1 MRSIALAA
9 LRAAIV
15 AGGLLAF
22 GSAANASVLW
32 GVNGHPLTSY
42 PGVTLAQQLDLVKGL
57 GAKAY
62 RVDVTSTTQ
71 MSRLAALIAAAKSRD
86 IEILP
91 ILIPPIDFDKQS
103 EAQLYSISKS
113 FAEAFGRRFKNDIP
127 VWELGNEY
135 DIYALIRPCEMRDDG
150 SHYPCRWGIAGGVG
164 ALDYYGPRY
173 RRVLAALRGLSD
185 GIHAVDPQAKRAIGS
200 SGWGHVG
207 IFQRFAEDGLNWDIS
222 VWHMYGQDPEWAFKE
237 IARFGK
243 PIWITEFNG
252 GANGNQAAT
261 TAKWIH
267 RIRQLAPIYHVTG
280 AFYYELLDE
289 SYWGSGYEATS
300 GLVHLVKDGHGGWRA
315 GAPKPAYDAF
325 KQAIETTESAASSS
339 QR

>member
-1 MRSIALAA
+1 MRSIAFAATRAA
-9 LRAAIV
+9 LVTCWLLSLGMWAHAA
-15 AGGLLAF
+15 
-22 GSAANASVLW
+22 VLW
-32 GVNGHPLTSY
+32 GINGHPLTSY
-42 PGVTLAQQLDLVKGL
+42 PGVTFAQQLDLVKGL

-62 RVDVTSTTQ
+62 RVDVTSTGQ
-71 MSRLAALIAAAKSRD
+71 MDQLAKLIAAAKPRG

-103 EAQLYSISKS
+103 EAQLYSISRN

-127 VWELGNEY
+127 VWELGNEF
-135 DIYALIRPCEMRDDG
+135 DIYALIHPCEMRDDG

-173 RRVLAALRGLSD
+173 HRVLAALRGLSD
-185 GIHAVDPQAKRAIGS
+185 GIHAVAPLAKRAIGS

-207 IFQRFAEDGLNWDIS
+207 IFPRFVEDGLNWDIS
-222 VWHMYGQDPEWAFKE
+222 VWHMYGQDPEWAFKM
-237 IARFGK
+237 IAPLGK

-252 GANGNQAAT
+252 GANGDQAAE

-267 RIRQLAPIYHVTG
+267 RIRQLAPTYDVTG
-280 AFYYELLDE
+280 AFFYELLDE
-289 SYWGSGYEATS
+289 SYWGKGYEATS
-300 GLVHLVKDGHGGWRA
+300 GLVRLVKDGHGGWMA
-315 GAPKPAYDAF
+315 GPEKPAYAAF
-325 KQAIETTESAASSS
+325 KHAIKVTASEADSG